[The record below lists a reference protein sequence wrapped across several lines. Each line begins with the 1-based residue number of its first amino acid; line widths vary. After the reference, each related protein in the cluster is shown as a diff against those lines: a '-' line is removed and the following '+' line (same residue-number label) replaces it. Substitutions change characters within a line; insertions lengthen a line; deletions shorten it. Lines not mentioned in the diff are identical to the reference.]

1 MPAKIKIK
9 VQYPDGSFTIYE
21 SIREAAEEEG
31 ISYLSLRSL
40 LAVSSKI
47 WYKRK
52 LYISK
57 LQ

>member
-21 SIREAAEEEG
+21 SIREAAEGEN
-31 ISYLSLRSL
+31 ISYASLRFL
-40 LAVSSKI
+40 LATSSKI
-47 WYKRK
+47 WYKKK

>member
-31 ISYLSLRSL
+31 ISYLSLRAL